1 MGAYLFYM
9 LENKKK
15 AKEFNEVMGES
26 DIGKRLIKAHSF
38 CGVNDE
44 FDIEIAKKAISYFSK
59 VLYGTFRNGG
69 F

>member
-1 MGAYLFYM
+1 M
-9 LENKKK
+9 LGNKKK

-44 FDIEIAKKAISYFSK
+44 FDIEIAKKQYPTLVKYYTEHI
-59 VLYGTFRNGG
+59 GMGG